1 MQSIL
6 EISSHS
12 LTLFSNKLMIS
23 IYLKSVWPR
32 KLIWHGFMLFSYIFM
47 AGLVGCSSSK
57 QDIRLS
63 RYQGSPKRVAIVG
76 FDVNAKTYGVKEIDK
91 KLIDMLSTALFR
103 TGNFVM
109 VERSKIN
116 KVLEEQAFQLSGAVD
131 PKTAVEIGKILG
143 AEAVVTGAVS
153 EIGFQALSFL
163 VNMTACRVSVDI
175 RIIDVSTAKVVM
187 AENGEGRS
195 LYGGIIFVEDAADAI
210 KRKDLEIWISEA
222 VRNAA
227 ENVAKKI
234 NVRMAIW

>member
-1 MQSIL
+1 MNY
-6 EISSHS
+6 
-12 LTLFSNKLMIS
+12 F
-23 IYLKSVWPR
+23 
-32 KLIWHGFMLFSYIFM
+32 FSYKRKKAISHGMIFLCCIIT
-47 AGLVGCSSSK
+47 GWIEGCSTSK
-57 QDIRLS
+57 QEIRIS
-63 RYQGSPKRVAIVG
+63 RYQGPPKRVAIVG
-76 FDVNAKTYGVKEIDK
+76 FDVNAKTYGVKEVDK

-109 VERSKIN
+109 VERSKID
-116 KVLEEQAFQLSGAVD
+116 KILEEQALQLSGAVD

-175 RIIDVSTAKVVM
+175 RIIDVSTAKVLM

-195 LYGGIIFVEDAADAI
+195 LYGGIIFVEDAGDAI

-222 VRNAA
+222 LRNAA

-234 NVRMAIW
+234 DLQMGSTP